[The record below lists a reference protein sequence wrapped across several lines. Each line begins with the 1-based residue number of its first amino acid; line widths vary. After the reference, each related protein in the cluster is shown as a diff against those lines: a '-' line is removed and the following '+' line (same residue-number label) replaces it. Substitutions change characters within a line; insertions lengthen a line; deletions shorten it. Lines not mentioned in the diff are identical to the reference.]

1 MAALLLFPIA
11 AALTPPVRVWDG
23 VFAQPDL
30 SIIATSGERRQH
42 SFTSVFDRHAFPKGR
57 TVLERSLASILDALD
72 DSSQYIEY
80 WWREEWKSIEAH
92 RDVDETLCLSR
103 KHAGSPLGVQRC
115 PNNGHVLYVDVED
128 DVRGPTCVWV
138 EEPPPDDFKLAATA
152 EEADGRAG
160 PPRELQSMVVVP
172 CRAGRLLRFSG
183 EAIHAVPRP
192 SCEWLKDDDD
202 AEQDGKAVA
211 AAQQEDDDD
220 EKRVGGVIPLGPPP
234 TLPSKRRA
242 VVLFNTWNVPP
253 LVPSANDPPPP
264 KAIDELES
272 LVVPPP
278 TCEPVSTWSEVGV
291 TSSRTAEVEEEEAMV
306 EAPLLGNVQR
316 SCSES
321 GTLVTSATS
330 AAAARAALLS
340 PSDVHILPLI
350 DRSERTVLVRGG
362 GSDPQD
368 ATASDSGEDVEVSA
382 AEEAAVKVGYLD
394 YLEDEFFG
402 ELDDGEWEDE
412 DEEEEDDDEL
422 PSAFLEQL
430 AKLKAREE
438 ERKDR
443 SKGPGVG
450 NEI

>member
-1 MAALLLFPIA
+1 MLSPRTFVYSCCCGLREHVLFVTLRHVATSSVEIGKPARQSVRLPTRVAMAALHLLIPIT

-202 AEQDGKAVA
+202 AEQDGKAVVLL
-211 AAQQEDDDD
+211 
-220 EKRVGGVIPLGPPP
+220 RSR
-234 TLPSKRRA
+234 TTTMTMRRA
-242 VVLFNTWNVPP
+242 LVVSY
-253 LVPSANDPPPP
+253 PSALRRPFPP
-264 KAIDELES
+264 
-272 LVVPPP
+272 
-278 TCEPVSTWSEVGV
+278 
-291 TSSRTAEVEEEEAMV
+291 
-306 EAPLLGNVQR
+306 
-316 SCSES
+316 
-321 GTLVTSATS
+321 S
-330 AAAARAALLS
+330 AAPSSYSTHGMSRLSCRRRTTRRLRRPLMSLRALLCRLRGVS
-340 PSDVHILPLI
+340 
-350 DRSERTVLVRGG
+350 RLVRGLRLG
-362 GSDPQD
+362 
-368 ATASDSGEDVEVSA
+368 
-382 AEEAAVKVGYLD
+382 
-394 YLEDEFFG
+394 
-402 ELDDGEWEDE
+402 
-412 DEEEEDDDEL
+412 
-422 PSAFLEQL
+422 
-430 AKLKAREE
+430 
-438 ERKDR
+438 
-443 SKGPGVG
+443 
-450 NEI
+450 

>member
-1 MAALLLFPIA
+1 MSSHNPTF
-11 AALTPPVRVWDG
+11 
-23 VFAQPDL
+23 Q
-30 SIIATSGERRQH
+30 
-42 SFTSVFDRHAFPKGR
+42 
-57 TVLERSLASILDALD
+57 
-72 DSSQYIEY
+72 SSQPAASAGSIPSLLYSTATPTRRAAPSSSALSPQFSTRSTTALNTLNIGGA
-80 WWREEWKSIEAH
+80 EEWKSIEAH

-211 AAQQEDDDD
+211 AAQEEDDDD

-272 LVVPPP
+272 LE
-278 TCEPVSTWSEVGV
+278 CRLQRVS
-291 TSSRTAEVEEEEAMV
+291 R
-306 EAPLLGNVQR
+306 L
-316 SCSES
+316 
-321 GTLVTSATS
+321 
-330 AAAARAALLS
+330 
-340 PSDVHILPLI
+340 
-350 DRSERTVLVRGG
+350 VLV
-362 GSDPQD
+362 
-368 ATASDSGEDVEVSA
+368 
-382 AEEAAVKVGYLD
+382 
-394 YLEDEFFG
+394 
-402 ELDDGEWEDE
+402 
-412 DEEEEDDDEL
+412 
-422 PSAFLEQL
+422 
-430 AKLKAREE
+430 
-438 ERKDR
+438 
-443 SKGPGVG
+443 
-450 NEI
+450 